1 MKGEMTKGIGT
12 SRMKDT
18 LIENPQVAAVFN
30 NYPEKMRERLL
41 FLRQLIL
48 ETAAITEG
56 VGQLEETLK
65 WGEPSYL
72 TPKTKSGSTIRIDW
86 KKSNEGQ
93 YAIYFKCTTNLVETF
108 REKYPTEF
116 RYGGNRSIIFNEN
129 DEIPVKELSDCIAL
143 ALTYH
148 LRKKLRK
155 RKK

>member
-1 MKGEMTKGIGT
+1 MKGKMTKGIGT

-72 TPKTKSGSTIRIDW
+72 TPTTKSGSTVRIAW
-86 KKSNEGQ
+86 KPSQERQ
-93 YAIYFKCTTNLVETF
+93 TA
-108 REKYPTEF
+108 
-116 RYGGNRSIIFNEN
+116 
-129 DEIPVKELSDCIAL
+129 
-143 ALTYH
+143 
-148 LRKKLRK
+148 
-155 RKK
+155 